1 MRTWLVTGSSR
12 GIGKAIAQYAAQKG
26 EKVYAAARQPET
38 LKKEAQNLPTL
49 IPIRMDVT
57 QATERQNALQQ
68 IAQADGLDVLVNN
81 AGYGLAGAWETLSE
95 EAIRRQMETN
105 FFGAALLM
113 QQALPLLRKK
123 GKGFIFN
130 ITSVAGY
137 FGFKGMGAYNA
148 SKFAL
153 VGLSEAVA
161 QEVRHLGIWVC
172 SVAPGPYR
180 TDWAGP
186 SLEYSPALLN
196 PSPQDPY
203 AELHKTMAERFPQTH
218 GNQPGDPYHIARL
231 LYNCVEAGWAPIHL
245 VTGNEA
251 QQIWEKYT
259 PLRTDPQNFRFIP
272 HSEDKI

>member
-12 GIGKAIAQYAAQKG
+12 GIGKAIALHAAQKG
-26 EKVYAAARQPET
+26 EKVYAAARQPEK
-38 LKKEAQNLPTL
+38 LKEETKNLPNL
-49 IPIRMDVT
+49 IPIRLDVT
-57 QATERQNALQQ
+57 QATERQNVLAQ
-68 IAQADGLDVLVNN
+68 IAPEGLDVLVNN

-105 FFGAALLM
+105 FWGAALLM
-113 QQALPLLRKK
+113 HQALPLLRKK
-123 GKGFIFN
+123 KRGFIFN
-130 ITSVAGY
+130 ITSIAGY

-186 SLEYSPALLN
+186 SLECSSALLN

-203 AELHKTMAERFPQTH
+203 FELHKTMAERFPQTH

-251 QQIWEKYT
+251 QLIWEKYT
-259 PLRTDPQNFRFIP
+259 PLRTDPQNLRFIP
-272 HSEDKI
+272 HGQENI